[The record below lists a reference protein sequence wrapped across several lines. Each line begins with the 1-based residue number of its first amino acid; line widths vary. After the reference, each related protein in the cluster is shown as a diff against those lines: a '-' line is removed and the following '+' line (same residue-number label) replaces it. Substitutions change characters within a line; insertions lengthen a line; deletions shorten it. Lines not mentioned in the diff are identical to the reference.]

1 MLKQRVNTEGVDG
14 MKTNQEIA
22 QEILLGLWG
31 NGTDRR
37 ERLTKA
43 GYNYDNV
50 QSIVNA
56 LVYGEPLPTE
66 DNAPKAGAEYI
77 KPLEIDY
84 DPAEND
90 GIIINILI

>member
-1 MLKQRVNTEGVDG
+1 

-22 QEILLGLWG
+22 QEILCGLWG
-31 NGTDRR
+31 NGAERQ

-56 LVYGEPLPTE
+56 LVYGHEIPTAEEPAQAQE
-66 DNAPKAGAEYI
+66 PKPNG
-77 KPLEIDY
+77 KQPLEIDY
-84 DPAEND
+84 DTSKND
-90 GIIINILI
+90 GIIVNIII

>member
-1 MLKQRVNTEGVDG
+1 

-22 QEILLGLWG
+22 QEVLRGLWG
-31 NGTDRR
+31 NGTERR

-56 LVYGEPLPTE
+56 LVYGHEILVTEEPTPAQE
-66 DNAPKAGAEYI
+66 PKPQ
-77 KPLEIDY
+77 KQPLEIDY
-84 DPAEND
+84 DTAKNEGVIVN
-90 GIIINILI
+90 III

>member
-1 MLKQRVNTEGVDG
+1 

-22 QEILLGLWG
+22 QEVLNGEWG
-31 NGTDRR
+31 NGVDRR

-43 GYNYDNV
+43 GYNYEKV

-56 LVYGEPLPTE
+56 LVYGEPIPEETE
-66 DNAPKAGAEYI
+66 PEEK

-84 DPAEND
+84 DFQKYD

>member
-1 MLKQRVNTEGVDG
+1 

-22 QEILLGLWG
+22 QEVLCGLWG
-31 NGTDRR
+31 NGAERR

-56 LVYGEPLPTE
+56 LVYGHEIPVTDDPTPLQEPKPQE
-66 DNAPKAGAEYI
+66 KQ
-77 KPLEIDY
+77 PLEIDY
-84 DPAEND
+84 DTEKND
-90 GIIINILI
+90 GIIVNIII

>member
-1 MLKQRVNTEGVDG
+1 

-22 QEILLGLWG
+22 QEVLRGLWG
-31 NGTDRR
+31 NGAERR

-56 LVYGEPLPTE
+56 LVYGHEIPVTE
-66 DNAPKAGAEYI
+66 DLTPAQEPKPHE
-77 KPLEIDY
+77 KQPLEIDY
-84 DPAEND
+84 DTAKNE
-90 GIIINILI
+90 GIIVNIII

>member
-1 MLKQRVNTEGVDG
+1 

-22 QEILLGLWG
+22 QEVLNGEWG
-31 NGTDRR
+31 NGADRR

-43 GYNYDNV
+43 GYNYEKV

-56 LVYGEPLPTE
+56 LVYGEPIPE
-66 DNAPKAGAEYI
+66 DQEPEEK

-84 DPAEND
+84 DFQKYD

>member
-1 MLKQRVNTEGVDG
+1 

-22 QEILLGLWG
+22 QEVLRGLWG
-31 NGTDRR
+31 NGTERR

-56 LVYGEPLPTE
+56 LVYGHEIPVTEEPTPAQE
-66 DNAPKAGAEYI
+66 P

-84 DPAEND
+84 DTAKNE
-90 GIIINILI
+90 GIIVNIII

>member
-1 MLKQRVNTEGVDG
+1 

-22 QEILLGLWG
+22 QEILCGLWG
-31 NGTDRR
+31 NGAERR

-56 LVYGEPLPTE
+56 LVYGHEIPATEEP
-66 DNAPKAGAEYI
+66 APAQEPKPHA
-77 KPLEIDY
+77 KQPLEIDY
-84 DPAEND
+84 DTSKND
-90 GIIINILI
+90 GIIVNIII

>member
-1 MLKQRVNTEGVDG
+1 

-22 QEILLGLWG
+22 QEILCGLWG
-31 NGTDRR
+31 NGAERR

-56 LVYGEPLPTE
+56 LVYGHEVPVIEDPTQ
-66 DNAPKAGAEYI
+66 PKEQ
-77 KPLEIDY
+77 KPREKQPLEIDY
-84 DPAEND
+84 DTSKND
-90 GIIINILI
+90 GIIVNIII

>member
-1 MLKQRVNTEGVDG
+1 MMLFASYTLPFNIKGDA

-22 QEILLGLWG
+22 QEVLNGEWG

-43 GYNYDNV
+43 GYNYEKV

-56 LVYGEPLPTE
+56 LVYGEPIPEETE
-66 DNAPKAGAEYI
+66 PEEK

-84 DPAEND
+84 DFQKYD